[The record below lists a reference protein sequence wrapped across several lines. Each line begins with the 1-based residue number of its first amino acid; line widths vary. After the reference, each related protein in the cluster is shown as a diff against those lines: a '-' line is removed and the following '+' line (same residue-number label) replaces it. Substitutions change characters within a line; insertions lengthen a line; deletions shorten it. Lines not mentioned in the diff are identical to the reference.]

1 MPTITIKVFG
11 RKIVAFFILML
22 FYGCGE
28 NGDPSREPELFSQS
42 NNPQELI
49 QNATEKQRI
58 GAYDEAIV
66 ILRRALELDPKFVAT
81 HIRMGLVYDEADQR
95 KEAIESFNKA
105 LKVEPENFSARVG
118 LAEVYSK
125 MIRNDLAVAELLK
138 AEAVR
143 PKDIELLFKI
153 ALEYWYDQKLKET
166 AEYYNKV
173 LAIDPN
179 HTQTHLNLISV
190 YEKLENWEKALEEIE
205 TSKQLGKK
213 NDNSQTIAIAERKLA
228 FIKGRMNMTKKD
240 YKRKT
245 QPPFE

>member
-1 MPTITIKVFG
+1 
-11 RKIVAFFILML
+11 
-22 FYGCGE
+22 
-28 NGDPSREPELFSQS
+28 
-42 NNPQELI
+42 
-49 QNATEKQRI
+49 
-58 GAYDEAIV
+58 
-66 ILRRALELDPKFVAT
+66 
-81 HIRMGLVYDEADQR
+81 MGSIYDEADQR

-153 ALEYWYDQKLKET
+153 ALEYWYDQKLNET
-166 AEYYNKV
+166 AQYYNKV

-213 NDNSQTIAIAERKLA
+213 NDNSQAIAIAERKLA